1 MNTFIALLRGI
12 NVSGQKLIKMADLR
26 TSLEKAG
33 FAGAKT
39 YIQSGNLILKSA
51 ESDPEVIEEH
61 VKALI
66 LKDFGFDVPTFVTTA
81 EYLEETV
88 ANNPYPDVEAKK
100 LFVAYLNEAPAP
112 ERIEALNAQD
122 FSPEAYV
129 IDGKRIYLHA
139 ALGAAKSKLSNNY
152 FESKLKVKA
161 TMRNWNTTNKLI
173 ALSRDAS

>member
-1 MNTFIALLRGI
+1 MKTYIALLRGI

-26 TSLEKAG
+26 NSLESAG
-33 FAGAKT
+33 FKGAKT

-51 ESDPEVIEEH
+51 EKEAQVVEEQ
-61 VKALI
+61 VKSLI

-81 EYLEETV
+81 DYLEETV
-88 ANNPYPDVEAKK
+88 KHNPFPDVEIKK
-100 LFVAYLNEAPAP
+100 LFVSYLSEAPDQA
-112 ERIEALNAQD
+112 RVAALKAQD
-122 FSPEAYV
+122 FSPEEYM

-173 ALSRDAS
+173 ALARE